1 MRKLAIIPAKKYSKR
16 LNLKNFKYFN
26 NKPIYK
32 YTLSNL
38 KLSGLFDKIHISSN
52 ISIEKKYQKFKR
64 PNRLCKNNITLLEV
78 IHWTLNKFKE
88 QGEIFDVVCL
98 AYATS
103 PLINEYDFKKAYK
116 LFEKSNKKFPLLTV
130 CKFSPSINEAM
141 KKEGKYIKILDEKK
155 FNMDSKKHNDYYFET
170 ASFIFYSA
178 LPFYRTTFTK
188 FKSYKKFVPY
198 ELPREKSVDINTI
211 DDFKFVKKLSEIL

>member
-32 YTLSNL
+32 YTLKNLEESNL
-38 KLSGLFDKIHISSN
+38 FDEIHISSN
-52 ISIEKKYQKFKR
+52 IIIENKYQEFKR
-64 PNRLCKNNITLLEV
+64 PNKLCKNNTTLLQV
-78 IHWTLNKFKE
+78 IHWTLNKFKDR
-88 QGEIFDVVCL
+88 GKLFDVVCL

-103 PLINEYDFKKAYK
+103 PLVDEYDFKKAYK

-141 KKEGKYIKILDEKK
+141 KKEGKLIKMIDEKK
-155 FNMDSKKHNDYYFET
+155 FNIDSKKHDDYYFET
-170 ASFIFYSA
+170 ASFIFYSTV
-178 LPFYRTTFTK
+178 PFYKTK
-188 FKSYKKFVPY
+188 FSKFRSYKKFVPY
-198 ELPREKSVDINTI
+198 ELPREKSVDINTL